1 MFSENLFVL
10 QACLPCFTQ
19 TFGAS
24 TTILSPIFNLLLLAA
39 AVIFILH
46 LLSNAQP
53 NSFIKNLFAGY
64 GALSMFSSVLELFN
78 NNSSPNYQQNRPYSS
93 TPRIHGNNMFFDR
106 NVHHHC
112 EPIHSHNRASN
123 HDARHERFHE
133 HNMN

>member
-1 MFSENLFVL
+1 MLSENLFVL

-78 NNSSPNYQQNRPYSS
+78 NNSSPNYQQNRPCS
-93 TPRIHGNNMFFDR
+93 PPPIIHR
-106 NVHHHC
+106 NAPHYREPARESHHG
-112 EPIHSHNRASN
+112 E
-123 HDARHERFHE
+123 RHKRFHE
-133 HNMN
+133 QNSYVPGPGIHFHP